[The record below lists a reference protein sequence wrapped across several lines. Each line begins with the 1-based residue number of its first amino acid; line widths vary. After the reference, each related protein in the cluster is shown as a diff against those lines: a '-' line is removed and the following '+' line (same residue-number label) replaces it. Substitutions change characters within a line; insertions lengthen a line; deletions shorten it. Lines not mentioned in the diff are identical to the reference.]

1 MGFSSHPDPKKFQE
15 NVWKIV
21 RQVPSG
27 RVTTYGQ
34 IGSMILPPAGMSLKD
49 FDAFAPR
56 WVGGAMANC
65 PADVPWQ
72 RVINSQGKI
81 SSRTGANEQKTIL
94 LAEGITF
101 DEHEKVKLSIYCW
114 EGPDQEW
121 CSRHGFDLP
130 KKLGVQQKSLF

>member
-15 NVWKIV
+15 SVWEIV

-27 RVTTYGQ
+27 KVTTYGQ
-34 IGSMILPPAGMSLKD
+34 ISSMIPPPEGMLLKD

-56 WVGGAMANC
+56 WVGGAMVNC

-81 SSRTGANEQKTIL
+81 SPRPGAEDQKL
-94 LAEGITF
+94 LLLQEGIKF
-101 DEHEKVKLSIYCW
+101 NDREKVNLSIYGW
-114 EGPDQEW
+114 NGPDQEW
-121 CSRHGFDLP
+121 CFRHGYDLP
-130 KKLGVQQKSLF
+130 KQIPGRQSSLF